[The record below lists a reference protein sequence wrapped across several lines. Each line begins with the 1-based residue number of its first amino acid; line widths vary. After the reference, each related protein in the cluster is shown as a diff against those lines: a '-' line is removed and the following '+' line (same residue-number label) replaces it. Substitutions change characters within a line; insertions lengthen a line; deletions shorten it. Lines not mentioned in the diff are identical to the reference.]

1 MSIDIDWESLTTG
14 PSGAALADSIRDFVH
29 SKFQQ
34 MELPRFIR
42 SVHVHS
48 FTFGDECP
56 TVELKD
62 ISDPLPDF
70 YGDEDEDSSEEDVG
84 EEADGEDGREQED
97 VKRSMRPPNLLPQT
111 INPHH
116 SPSTNK
122 KPFPEALNTP
132 FLPRSTTP
140 GIPGGTS
147 NLSYFHLPLSAGL
160 SYAATPLGSAGVT
173 PFSPPPQWSE
183 HFGHPQRPSSPLRAH
198 PPQRTIPTPT
208 YTPYADPTSRPSTA
222 YSHPS
227 SPPFVPDAFNAAA
240 AATPSAPADITGE
253 EEDRSQDLQTTL
265 HISYNG
271 SMSLS
276 LTAEIL
282 LDYPM
287 PSFVGIPLKLQI
299 TGMTFDG
306 VALLA
311 YLRGASS
318 PSASVASASVP
329 LQQQPGMPG
338 SISTGAE
345 EPKQN
350 QIKFCFLGPEDAR
363 AVLGSAEGQGISN
376 KVEDIDGNGERE
388 RDGDRA
394 GGSSDGGARG
404 GLLREIRV
412 ESEVGR
418 QENGKQVL
426 KNVGK
431 IEKFVVEQMRKI
443 FEEEFVWPS
452 FWSFLV

>member
-1 MSIDIDWESLTTG
+1 
-14 PSGAALADSIRDFVH
+14 
-29 SKFQQ
+29 
-34 MELPRFIR
+34 
-42 SVHVHS
+42 
-48 FTFGDECP
+48 
-56 TVELKD
+56 
-62 ISDPLPDF
+62 
-70 YGDEDEDSSEEDVG
+70 
-84 EEADGEDGREQED
+84 
-97 VKRSMRPPNLLPQT
+97 
-111 INPHH
+111 
-116 SPSTNK
+116 
-122 KPFPEALNTP
+122 
-132 FLPRSTTP
+132 
-140 GIPGGTS
+140 
-147 NLSYFHLPLSAGL
+147 
-160 SYAATPLGSAGVT
+160 
-173 PFSPPPQWSE
+173 
-183 HFGHPQRPSSPLRAH
+183 
-198 PPQRTIPTPT
+198 
-208 YTPYADPTSRPSTA
+208 
-222 YSHPS
+222 
-227 SPPFVPDAFNAAA
+227 
-240 AATPSAPADITGE
+240 
-253 EEDRSQDLQTTL
+253 
-265 HISYNG
+265 
-271 SMSLS
+271 
-276 LTAEIL
+276 
-282 LDYPM
+282 M

>member
-1 MSIDIDWESLTTG
+1 MSIDIDWDSLTTG
-14 PSGAALADSIRDFVH
+14 PSGDALAESVRDFIH
-29 SKFQQ
+29 AKFQQ
-34 MELPRFIR
+34 IQLPRFIR
-42 SVHVHS
+42 SVHIH
-48 FTFGDECP
+48 TFQFGKECP

-62 ISDPLPDF
+62 ISDPLPEF
-70 YGDEDEDSSEEDVG
+70 YEDDGSSEDEENEEESDEG
-84 EEADGEDGREQED
+84 EGRGASLQGQTEANKGMPPP
-97 VKRSMRPPNLLPQT
+97 SMLPQRNEMQDRLSMNKKSDPPRMQPPGRT
-111 INPHH
+111 ARPFPDAINP
-116 SPSTNK
+116 S
-122 KPFPEALNTP
+122 
-132 FLPRSTTP
+132 FLPHSTTP
-140 GIPGGTS
+140 GIPGGAS

-160 SYAATPLGSAGVT
+160 SRAATPLGSAGVT
-173 PFSPPPQWSE
+173 PFAPPAQWTDHFRPPSPT
-183 HFGHPQRPSSPLRAH
+183 RAH
-198 PPQRTIPTPT
+198 PARDLLPAFNA
-208 YTPYADPTSRPSTA
+208 YADPSSRPSTA
-222 YSHPS
+222 YSHPG
-227 SPPFVPDAFNAAA
+227 SPTPAQNPFQHN
-240 AATPSAPADITGE
+240 PSLAQGDEIV

-265 HISYNG
+265 HISYDG
-271 SMSLS
+271 TLSLS

-299 TGMTFDG
+299 TGLNFDG

-311 YLRGASS
+311 YLRGSSS
-318 PSASVASASVP
+318 PSADSPDLRRQS
-329 LQQQPGMPG
+329 MT
-338 SISTGAE
+338 STTSTNAE
-345 EPKQN
+345 EHKQS

-363 AVLGSAEGQGISN
+363 ALLDSAIRGQTTVAGDIPTDTN
-376 KVEDIDGNGERE
+376 TEDTQ
-388 RDGDRA
+388 A
-394 GGSSDGGARG
+394 AG